1 MTCKTYLFIPL
12 VRPVVRK
19 VSAMPLNRFLNL
31 PKEEQDR
38 VYEVAK
44 IQFASHG
51 YDAMSLNL
59 LLKELEISKGQ
70 FYYWFEDKADLFLS
84 ILDQGITSLVAIL
97 EGHGSPSNPEDYWP
111 HLRSARLLVE
121 AYWNDQEYV
130 EIGTMI
136 GEQMADN
143 HPIFGRLKASAE
155 PIKNYWQEQI
165 ILGQNWGLVRSDLSA
180 ATLVELL
187 DAVGDQFYKIML
199 NLLNNSPA
207 KGVEAGVLHELLGT
221 TLRSL
226 IETPNHRKESD
237 SENTA

>member
-1 MTCKTYLFIPL
+1 M
-12 VRPVVRK
+12 VRPVVCQ

-44 IQFASHG
+44 KQFASHG

-97 EGHGSPSNPEDYWP
+97 EGHGSPSKPNDYWS

-143 HPIFGRLKASAE
+143 HPIFERLKASAE
-155 PIKNYWQEQI
+155 PIKNYWREQI
-165 ILGQNWGLVRSDLSA
+165 ILGQDWGLVRSDLSA

-199 NLLNNSPA
+199 NLWNNSPA

-226 IETPNHRKESD
+226 IEAPNHRKESN

>member
-1 MTCKTYLFIPL
+1 M
-12 VRPVVRK
+12 VRPVVCK

-31 PKEEQDR
+31 PKGEQER
-38 VYEVAK
+38 VYQVAK
-44 IQFASHG
+44 KQFASHG

-97 EGHGSPSNPEDYWP
+97 EGHGSPPNSNDYWS
-111 HLRSARLLVE
+111 HLRNARLLVE

-143 HPIFGRLKASAE
+143 HPIFERLKASAE
-155 PIKNYWQEQI
+155 PIKNYWREQI
-165 ILGQNWGLVRSDLSA
+165 ILGQDWGLVRSDLSA
-180 ATLVELL
+180 DTLVELL
-187 DAVGDQFYKIML
+187 DAVGDQFYKIIL
-199 NLLNNSPA
+199 NLYNNSPA
-207 KGVEAGVLHELLGT
+207 KIVEADVLHELLGT

-226 IETPNHRKESD
+226 IEMPDDGKKSN

>member
-1 MTCKTYLFIPL
+1 
-12 VRPVVRK
+12 
-19 VSAMPLNRFLNL
+19 MPLNRFLNL
-31 PKEEQDR
+31 PQEEQDR

-44 IQFASHG
+44 KQFALHG

-59 LLKELEISKGQ
+59 LLKELKISKGQ

-97 EGHGSPSNPEDYWP
+97 ERHGSPSNPQDYWS

-136 GEQMADN
+136 GEQIADN
-143 HPIFGRLKASAE
+143 HPICERLKASAE
-155 PIKNYWQEQI
+155 PIKNYWRNQI
-165 ILGQNWGLVRSDLSA
+165 ISGQDWGLVRSDLSA
-180 ATLVELL
+180 DTLVVLL
-187 DAVGDQFYKIML
+187 DTVGDQFYRIIL
-199 NLLNNSPA
+199 DLYSSSPGKEA
-207 KGVEAGVLHELLGT
+207 EAGVLHELLGT

-226 IETPNHRKESD
+226 IETPDGGKERN
-237 SENTA
+237 SENTAWYIKLKILNKMGDKIC